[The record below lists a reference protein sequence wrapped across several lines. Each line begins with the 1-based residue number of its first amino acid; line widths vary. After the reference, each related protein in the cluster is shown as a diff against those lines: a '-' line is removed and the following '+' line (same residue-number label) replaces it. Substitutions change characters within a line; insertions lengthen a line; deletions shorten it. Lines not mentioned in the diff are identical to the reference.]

1 MPATLLELSAVSRS
15 EGPLM
20 PAALLELSDV
30 SRTYTTGGEPLTVLR
45 EVSLKIHSGEFV
57 AIMGASGSGKST
69 LMNIIGCLDKPS
81 SGIYSI
87 RSINVDTL
95 DGDQLAALR
104 RDTFG
109 FIFQR
114 YNLMS
119 DLNAVENA
127 EVPAVYRGMAKAK
140 RAEHAS
146 GLLQELGLGD
156 RLEHFPGQLSGGQQ
170 QRVSIAR
177 ALMNGGPVILADE
190 PTGALDSQGGKEVMA
205 ILVRLHGEGHTI
217 IVVTHDSDIA
227 AYAHRII
234 RIADG
239 RITSDEQQQ
248 HGEADIQAKAGGPE
262 VNAKAGSAVLGESLK
277 MAFRS
282 LVHNRMRTLLTMLG
296 IIIGVASVVALMAIG
311 NGAKQDVLDRIQAMG
326 TDLLTVRRGA
336 PAARASSYMV
346 TSFLPEDLPSMGAL
360 PGVTAANPETDM
372 SALLRFGDQDLTV
385 TAFGT
390 GESFP
395 AVHDWPLQSGVFFSA
410 EHVMRY
416 SQVVVLGQT
425 VVKNLFPRGADPL
438 GQYVLI
444 GSSPFLVIGVLS
456 GKGLNTRGDDM
467 DDSVWLPYTTAGARI
482 FGQRFFSDFVIR
494 VAPGADM
501 TMVQSEL
508 SALLMKRHG
517 KEDFDIRNMADTIA
531 TANAT
536 QNTLTSLLVAIA
548 VISLVVGGI
557 GVMNIMLVSVT
568 ERTREI
574 GIRMAIGARG
584 FDVLFQ
590 FLTEAVMVC
599 FIGGLIGVFVGIG
612 GGLATSA
619 IAGWRVIFTVIPIV
633 IAFACAFLTGI
644 VFGYLPAR
652 KAAQLDPIDALARD

>member
-1 MPATLLELSAVSRS
+1 MTATLPCTLLELKAV
-15 EGPLM
+15 G
-20 PAALLELSDV
+20 
-30 SRTYTTGGEPLTVLR
+30 RTYTTGGEPLTVLR
-45 EVSLKIHSGEFV
+45 EVSLTIQSGEFV

-69 LMNIIGCLDKPS
+69 LMNIIGCLDRPS
-81 SGIYSI
+81 SGNYCI
-87 RSINVDTL
+87 RGVDVATL
-95 DGDQLAALR
+95 DGDALAALR

-114 YNLMS
+114 YNLMG

-127 EVPAVYRGMAKAK
+127 EVPAVYRGMEKAQRTA
-140 RAEHAS
+140 RAS
-146 GLLQELGLGD
+146 DLLRELGLGD
-156 RLEHFPGQLSGGQQ
+156 RLQHQPNQLSGGQQ

-205 ILVRLHGEGHTI
+205 ILVKLHGQGHTI

-227 AYAHRII
+227 DYAHRIV

-239 RITSDEQQQ
+239 RIISDERQQKAEEGNPAPAGQ
-248 HGEADIQAKAGGPE
+248 TTLDAKPGE
-262 VNAKAGSAVLGESLK
+262 AVLGEALK
-277 MAFRS
+277 MALRS
-282 LVHNRMRTLLTMLG
+282 LLHNRLRTALTMLG

-311 NGAKQDVLDRIQAMG
+311 NGAKQDVLERIQAMG
-326 TDLLTVRRGA
+326 TDLLTIERGPPAVR
-336 PAARASSYMV
+336 AAAEIV
-346 TSFLPEDLPSMGAL
+346 TSFLPEDLPFIASV
-360 PGVTAANPETDM
+360 PGVAMTIPETNL
-372 SALLRFGDQDLTV
+372 SSLIRFGNQDLMVTV
-385 TAFGT
+385 VGT
-390 GESFP
+390 GEDFP
-395 AVHDWPLQSGVFFSA
+395 GVHDWPPQSGVFFTA
-410 EHVMRY
+410 EHVTRY
-416 SQVVVLGQT
+416 AQVVTIGQT
-425 VVKNLFPRGADPL
+425 VSNNLFPSGTNPL

-444 GSSPFLVIGVLS
+444 GNAPFLVIGVLS
-456 GKGLNTRGDDM
+456 SKGSTARGDDL
-467 DDSVWLPYTTAGARI
+467 DNSVWLPYTTAGARI
-482 FGQRFFSDFVIR
+482 FGQRFFQHIIVR
-494 VAPGADM
+494 VKPGADM
-501 TMVQSEL
+501 GVVQAGL
-508 SALLMKRHG
+508 HTLLMKRHR
-517 KEDFDIRNMADTIA
+517 KEDFNIRNMADTIA
-531 TANAT
+531 TANET
-536 QNTLTSLLVAIA
+536 QNTLTYLLAAIA

-599 FIGGLIGVFVGIG
+599 FIGGLIGVVVGIG

-619 IAGWRVIFTVIPIV
+619 IAGWRVIFTIAPIV

-652 KAAQLDPIDALARD
+652 KAAQLDPIEALARD

>member
-1 MPATLLELSAVSRS
+1 MSS
-15 EGPLM
+15 
-20 PAALLELSDV
+20 ALLELNAV

-45 EVSLKIHSGEFV
+45 EVSLEINSGEFV

-81 SGIYSI
+81 SGVYSI
-87 RSINVDTL
+87 RGIDVATL
-95 DGDQLAALR
+95 GGDQLAALR

-127 EVPAVYRGMAKAK
+127 EVPAVYRGMAKAQ

-146 GLLQELGLGD
+146 GILQELGLGD
-156 RLEHFPGQLSGGQQ
+156 RLEHFPSQLSGGQQ

-205 ILVRLHGEGHTI
+205 ILVKLHAEGHTI
-217 IVVTHDSDIA
+217 ILVTHDSDIA
-227 AYAHRII
+227 SYAHRLI

-248 HGEADIQAKAGGPE
+248 HGEADIQTQTSIPE
-262 VNAKAGSAVLGESLK
+262 MDAKAGSAVLGESLK

-282 LVHNRMRTLLTMLG
+282 LVHNRLRTLLTMLG

-311 NGAKQDVLDRIQAMG
+311 NGAKQDVLERIQAMG
-326 TDLLTVRRGA
+326 TDLLTVMRGP
-336 PAARASSYMV
+336 PAVHASSNMV
-346 TSFLPEDLPSMGAL
+346 TSFLPEDLPSMSAA
-360 PGVTAANPETDM
+360 PGVALANPETNV

-385 TAFGT
+385 TAVGT
-390 GESFP
+390 GEGFP
-395 AVHDWPLQSGVFFSA
+395 DVHDWPPQSGVFFTA
-410 EHVMRY
+410 EHVKRY
-416 SQVVVLGQT
+416 AQVVVLGQT
-425 VVKNLFPRGADPL
+425 VVKNLFPKNTEPL

-456 GKGLNTRGDDM
+456 SKGLSTRGDDM
-467 DDSVWLPYTTAGARI
+467 DNSVWLPYTTAGARI
-482 FGQRFFSDFVIR
+482 FGQRFFNSFVIR
-494 VAPGADM
+494 VTPGADM
-501 TMVQSEL
+501 TVVQSEL
-508 SALLMKRHG
+508 HTLLMKRHG
-517 KEDFDIRNMADTIA
+517 KEDFNIRNMADTIA

-536 QNTLTSLLVAIA
+536 QDTLTYLLAAIA
-548 VISLVVGGI
+548 VISLIVGGI

-599 FIGGLIGVFVGIG
+599 FIGGLTGVFVGIG
-612 GGLATSA
+612 GGLATST
-619 IAGWRVIFTVIPIV
+619 IAGWRVIFTVAPIV

-652 KAAQLDPIDALARD
+652 KAAQLDPIEALARD